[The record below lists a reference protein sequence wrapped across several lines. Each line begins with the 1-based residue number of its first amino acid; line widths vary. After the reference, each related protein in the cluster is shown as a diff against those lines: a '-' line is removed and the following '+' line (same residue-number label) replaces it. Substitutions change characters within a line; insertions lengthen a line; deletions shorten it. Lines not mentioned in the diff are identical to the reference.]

1 MKLTEKDKEILKG
14 KISKFVFDNF
24 SINISDGD
32 YDYGVETIVY
42 CSDRTAKD
50 FDNSLNDIV
59 EDIYEVIVKE

>member
-59 EDIYEVIVKE
+59 EDIYEVIIKE